1 MKPAAPLRLHS
12 FPLSGHSH
20 RVELLLSLLGLP
32 FEKHAVDLRTGEH
45 KAPAF
50 LAKNPLGQVPVLED
64 GALVL
69 PDSNAILVYLAQ
81 RYDDAQRWL
90 PRDPVQAA
98 HVQRWLSIAAG
109 ELYAGPSALRL
120 AAVFGA
126 KIDAE
131 HAVAIAERLLT
142 HMNNALAGQKF
153 LLGAEPTIADV
164 ALFTYT
170 AHAPE
175 GGVALEPYPNVR
187 AWIANVEA
195 LPGFVAMPRTPTKA

>member
-1 MKPAAPLRLHS
+1 
-12 FPLSGHSH
+12 
-20 RVELLLSLLGLP
+20 LP
-32 FEKHAVDLRTGEH
+32 FEKDAVDLRAGAH

-64 GALVL
+64 GGLVL

-98 HVQRWLSIAAG
+98 YVQRWLSIAAG
-109 ELYAGPSALRL
+109 DLYAGPCALRL

-131 HAVAIAERLLT
+131 RARAIAERLLT
-142 HMNNALAGQKF
+142 LMNDALAGQRF
-153 LLGAEPTIADV
+153 LLGAQPTIADV
-164 ALFTYT
+164 ALYTYT

-175 GGVALEPYPNVR
+175 GGLALEPYPNVR

-195 LPGFVAMPRTPTKA
+195 LPGFVAMPRTPAKA